1 MLLPNCLKLP
11 KRKMTSAMVAMCPQ
25 VWETTMRT
33 EVHNTLARFRVND
46 ALLASATER
55 ARREGM
61 TLSELIRAALRRELA
76 S

>member
-1 MLLPNCLKLP
+1 
-11 KRKMTSAMVAMCPQ
+11 
-25 VWETTMRT
+25 MRT